1 MEKLNIGLSFS
12 GGGYRAATFDLGG
25 LSLLNAIKV
34 DEHKTLLDC
43 VTALTSVS
51 GGTITALKYML
62 ARAKG
67 QEVGQMVEELFDFLC
82 NEDLVVRALKGLSD
96 EKANRDA
103 SSIKIMAG
111 IYDDVLF
118 KGAVMQD
125 IIDNFGQIP
134 VKDYTAL
141 ATDFDNSLPF
151 RFRLTEGLMT
161 DGERVSY
168 GVFGNNKHRI
178 GRSIVGHITLG
189 EALACSSCFPSAF
202 EPMMFPDDFKV
213 SKREDFIPNEQ
224 MRFGIMD
231 GGIVDNQGIEPI
243 LLAEQRMR
251 KYREDKSRTDKALD
265 LIIVSDVASPYMDG
279 YLPSEQLLPQS
290 VGKLTIGRLRNYG
303 LIAEGIV
310 AVLFIL
316 ALVKGSDFW
325 IGLMS
330 VLLALVTVANI
341 IGALLKNR
349 MYRAIGSTFIGN
361 NATFISHLKFSV
373 MEAMLMN
380 RAKSVTMMSS
390 EVFIKRLRQMNYGTI
405 YSDEEWHNRVITAT
419 VYELRDGER
428 WESKNRNGSLSDYL
442 TPSTAMQQNSV
453 LATSMNTT
461 LWFTPEDKAQGKP
474 QALMAAGQYTMCYN
488 LLAYIEQIELDDVN
502 LTASH
507 QQLMALKPQLMEL
520 WQKFQLDPLWM
531 VPKSR

>member
-1 MEKLNIGLSFS
+1 
-12 GGGYRAATFDLGG
+12 
-25 LSLLNAIKV
+25 
-34 DEHKTLLDC
+34 
-43 VTALTSVS
+43 
-51 GGTITALKYML
+51 
-62 ARAKG
+62 
-67 QEVGQMVEELFDFLC
+67 
-82 NEDLVVRALKGLSD
+82 
-96 EKANRDA
+96 
-103 SSIKIMAG
+103 
-111 IYDDVLF
+111 
-118 KGAVMQD
+118 
-125 IIDNFGQIP
+125 
-134 VKDYTAL
+134 
-141 ATDFDNSLPF
+141 
-151 RFRLTEGLMT
+151 
-161 DGERVSY
+161 
-168 GVFGNNKHRI
+168 
-178 GRSIVGHITLG
+178 
-189 EALACSSCFPSAF
+189 
-202 EPMMFPDDFKV
+202 
-213 SKREDFIPNEQ
+213 
-224 MRFGIMD
+224 
-231 GGIVDNQGIEPI
+231 
-243 LLAEQRMR
+243 
-251 KYREDKSRTDKALD
+251 
-265 LIIVSDVASPYMDG
+265 
-279 YLPSEQLLPQS
+279 
-290 VGKLTIGRLRNYG
+290 
-303 LIAEGIV
+303 
-310 AVLFIL
+310 
-316 ALVKGSDFW
+316 
-325 IGLMS
+325 MS

-428 WESKNRNGSLSDYL
+428 WESKHRNGSLSDYL